1 MIKPKNVGTHSGV
14 FHSDEVIAT
23 TMLVNFTNEFKN
35 AKITRSRDKEVLKT
49 MDILVDVGSEYIPET
64 HRYDHHQKGFNE
76 TYSNDFQTKL
86 SSAGLVFKHFKKE
99 IIQNCIEYIF
109 TKTDCIDQKFRVD
122 LTDEQLEEFANRMY
136 REFFEF
142 IDANDNGI
150 HQYPKETKLK
160 FKTPSTDIIARVSR
174 LNFGRFSEISLDQN
188 AQFKKAMEIA
198 LEELVHEIQYI
209 YIDNYICVPIIKKSI
224 ESRLSFHP
232 SGKLFKLEKG
242 CNWRASYGKIE
253 ESLGLKDQLLYVIF
267 LDETDFTFR
276 AVGIPETQGSFQVRK
291 PFREDFRGTRDEELQ
306 NLTGTKTANFCHAGG
321 FIAGAK
327 TLEDIIKICELSM
340 EENEKKE

>member
-1 MIKPKNVGTHSGV
+1 MH
-14 FHSDEVIAT
+14 
-23 TMLVNFTNEFKN
+23 
-35 AKITRSRDKEVLKT
+35 
-49 MDILVDVGSEYIPET
+49 
-64 HRYDHHQKGFNE
+64 
-76 TYSNDFQTKL
+76 KL
-86 SSAGLVFKHFKKE
+86 CTL
-99 IIQNCIEYIF
+99 
-109 TKTDCIDQKFRVD
+109 D
-122 LTDEQLEEFANRMY
+122 
-136 REFFEF
+136 
-142 IDANDNGI
+142 
-150 HQYPKETKLK
+150 
-160 FKTPSTDIIARVSR
+160 
-174 LNFGRFSEISLDQN
+174 DQN

-327 TLEDIIKICELSM
+327 TLEEIKSLSLAGKGVLYMKSAEVFASMSGLRRLDISDHPEFFMCEELKEANEYEAMFGLGKEERAKVTFSEHKIKVLDILQKLDLLEELVCD
-340 EENEKKE
+340 EDLENYIL